1 MDQDTS
7 TDLAI
12 SLITSLIVTIVS
24 LLSSI
29 LCFVAGGL
37 GAGLAA
43 SGGPTNAMST
53 IDGFFRFAQFSLGVF
68 VCSLPFTLYLIK
80 KNHQPTPQNRRNLKT
95 SRLEQPIATDD
106 KKTSADKAR

>member
-12 SLITSLIVTIVS
+12 SLIVTIVS

-68 VCSLPFTLYLIK
+68 VCSLPFALYLIK
-80 KNHQPTPQNRRNLKT
+80 KISNPLLKT
-95 SRLEQPIATDD
+95 VVT
-106 KKTSADKAR
+106 